1 MFYVEDDIL
10 ERLRIIATP
19 TLANALDDIGFNGI
33 MNDLHPAGIGMCVV
47 GRAVTVQEVTGPFG
61 SFSSEDFK
69 VGHMIDEANP
79 SDVIVV
85 ANNGAKVSTWGG
97 MASYSAKLKGVG
109 GLVVD
114 GGIRD
119 REEIVEFSFPSFSKY
134 MVPTPGK
141 TRIKVLSINEPI
153 VCAGVRVRKGDVI
166 VADGTGVLCIP
177 AENAEQITLAAE
189 KFSADDKQAMIEM
202 KKGLSFIEALK
213 KFSKI

>member
-177 AENAEQITLAAE
+177 TEFAEQITIAAE
-189 KFSADDKQAMIEM
+189 KFSKDDKQAMVEM
-202 KKGLSFIEALK
+202 KKGLTFIEALK